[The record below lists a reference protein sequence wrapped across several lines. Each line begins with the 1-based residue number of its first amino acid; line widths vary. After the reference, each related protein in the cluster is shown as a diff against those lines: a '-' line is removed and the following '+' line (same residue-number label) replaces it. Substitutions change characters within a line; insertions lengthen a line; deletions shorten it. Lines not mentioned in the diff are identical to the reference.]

1 METLEIALSVIMSS
15 TSIPMQHGDENAI
28 DELYTTILHIAFHKS
43 GVNEENQKK
52 MKDILDTVICAVEP
66 MTLSILARVVGLKS
80 ATQVDKLLMPLRSVV
95 NVPKETGLVTTLHAS
110 FPDFMLSPNR
120 SVEFHCQPQ
129 RRHATMAEA
138 CLGLIDGAP
147 SSFNI
152 CALPSSYL
160 LDSEVED
167 LDMRVSESIP
177 GDLMYACRHWSAHLD
192 HSEYR
197 IELANLVGQFFS
209 SRLFLWME
217 IINLIKHMRHGTSII
232 QTAEKW
238 CSVSDNLSISSAF

>member
-1 METLEIALSVIMSS
+1 MGTLNDAMSVIMNSSS
-15 TSIPMQHGDENAI
+15 TSMEQGDDKAI
-28 DELYTTILHIAFHKS
+28 DELYTTILDAAFNKL
-43 GVNEENQKK
+43 EANQASKRK
-52 MKDILDTVICAVEP
+52 MKDVLETIICAMEP
-66 MTLSILARVVGLKS
+66 MTLRALASVVGLDGS
-80 ATQVDKLLMPLRSVV
+80 EQVDKLLMPLRSVV
-95 NVPKETGLVTTLHAS
+95 NVARETGLVTTLHAS
-110 FPDFMLSPNR
+110 FPDFMLSSSR
-120 SVEFHCQPQ
+120 SVDFYCQPQ

-138 CLGLIDGAP
+138 CLRLIDGAP

-177 GDLMYACRHWSAHLD
+177 GDLIYACRHWSAHLD

-197 IELANLVGQFFS
+197 IELAKLVGRFLS
-209 SRLFLWME
+209 SRLLLWME
-217 IINLIKHMRHGTSII
+217 IINLTKHMRHGTSII

-238 CSVSDNLSISSAF
+238 CGVSDSLPISLAF